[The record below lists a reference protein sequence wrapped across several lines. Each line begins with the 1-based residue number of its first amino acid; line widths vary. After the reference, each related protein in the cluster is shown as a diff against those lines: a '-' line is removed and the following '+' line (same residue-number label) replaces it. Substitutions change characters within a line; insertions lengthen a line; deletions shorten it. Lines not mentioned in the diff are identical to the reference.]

1 MSLGKV
7 DSRRESGVGSDSDTM
22 AELTIL
28 LTTEIPEGRS
38 NLADSHTNLGKVFK
52 FYFALFQLL
61 WGLIIYWLYC
71 FREGGRIL

>member
-1 MSLGKV
+1 M

-38 NLADSHTNLGKVFK
+38 NLADSHTNLGNSTMLPSKIFGIQYVT
-52 FYFALFQLL
+52 
-61 WGLIIYWLYC
+61 LINVTRHGC
-71 FREGGRIL
+71 FRTCG